1 MGITQINYNS
11 VVIGERRYRL
21 TAEQLQE
28 RFAGTRQA
36 LWGYWQGKRGCK
48 IPKAKIRRHL
58 RKMGVSGFFR
68 EMLWHLLSDD
78 EYKRLV
84 KLRQQGALHLWDW

>member
-1 MGITQINYNS
+1 M
-11 VVIGERRYRL
+11 

-28 RFAGTRQA
+28 PFAGTRQA
-36 LWGYWQGKRGCK
+36 LSGYWQAKGSCK
-48 IPKAKIRRHL
+48 EPKAKIRRHL

-68 EMLWHLLSDD
+68 EMLWHLLSAE

-84 KLRQQGALHLWDW
+84 KLRQQRALRLWDW